1 VAETDIVAGAASLRG
16 DLVVPP
22 GATGV
27 VVLADGSGEALRCPI
42 NRMVVTQLRHAGFA
56 TLVMELNDRHAQ
68 SERIWRDLPR
78 MSERLL
84 HATDWLAARPETWQL
99 RPGFVACSTAV
110 DATLVAAAGLGRRV
124 GAIVLQDGRTDLA
137 GSSIPR
143 VVAPTL
149 LLVGEEDDEAV
160 DLSRD
165 ALEWLRCDRRLH
177 VVPGIGRLADEPTAT
192 AEIARVV
199 TDWFRRHL
207 C

>member
-1 VAETDIVAGAASLRG
+1 MAETEIAAGAASLRG

-27 VVLADGSGEALRCPI
+27 VVLADGGGEALRCPV
-42 NRMVVTQLRHAGFA
+42 NRLVTAHLRDAGFA
-56 TLVMELNDRHAQ
+56 TLKVELNDRPEHG
-68 SERIWRDLPR
+68 DLPR

-84 HATDWLAARPETWQL
+84 RATDWLAARPETWQL
-99 RPGFVACSTAV
+99 RPGFVACSNAV
-110 DATLVAAAGLGRRV
+110 GATLVAAADLGRRV
-124 GAIVLQDGRTDLA
+124 GAIVLQDGRADFA

-149 LLVGEEDDEAV
+149 LLVGEDDDEAV
-160 DLSRD
+160 DLGRE

-177 VVPGIGRLADEPTAT
+177 VVPGIGRIADEPAAT
-192 AEIARVV
+192 ADIARVV
-199 TDWFRRHL
+199 TGWFRRHL